1 MMINEQSIKFI
12 FWVALISVICYF
24 AYFNHSLTRQN
35 QLLLEQVTQ
44 IQSKLNSLSSKSR
57 NIEQRIVTIEDNMS
71 IQLRELIASH

>member
-1 MMINEQSIKFI
+1 MINEQSIKFI

-24 AYFNHSLTRQN
+24 AYINHSLTRQN
-35 QLLLEQVTQ
+35 QVLLEQVTQ